1 MRDTETDKEREGLVC
16 TQTGFRSVQ
25 VSEHR
30 IYINMKDWRISNGQ
44 LNKHTQ
50 VSYTNFYVKRWSGVI
65 SLQLRDSRNAFNDQL
80 GAACLKPIW
89 PLTNP

>member
-50 VSYTNFYVKRWSGVI
+50 VSYTNF
-65 SLQLRDSRNAFNDQL
+65 
-80 GAACLKPIW
+80 
-89 PLTNP
+89 